1 MPNSKKQKVN
11 FKDFIVTPYGKGV
24 TAINNRALRQELE
37 TRYRGLD
44 KYGKS
49 VKVDKVYKH
58 NDSYYIHI
66 HVPSESERQN
76 FYDVV
81 IKFIPNSVTK
91 STKPRFIFNY
101 DMELFSNCPSF
112 TYTFAHVY
120 KKFGII
126 CNELV
131 DKYEDEVF
139 KNKPETKNPYFVINY
154 DKSIYFALH
163 FLDKN
168 MSYLTVANLEYLSRN
183 NSLKTLIKNVR
194 TTKEIKKDYEDA
206 VIELRKQK
214 EEKENKR
221 KNIKKEIDKKISIT
235 NKRESSSHVIKPKKA
250 NTATKAKK
258 PRTARKK

>member
-1 MPNSKKQKVN
+1 MPNNKKQKVN

-44 KYGKS
+44 GYGKS

-58 NDSYYIHI
+58 NDSYYIHLLI
-66 HVPSESERQN
+66 PSESEREN

-81 IKFIPNSVTK
+81 IKFIPNAVTK

-120 KKFGII
+120 KKFGIL
-126 CNELV
+126 CDELI
-131 DKYEDEVF
+131 DKYDDEVF
-139 KNKPETKNPYFVINY
+139 KNKPEIKNPYFIINY
-154 DKSIYFALH
+154 DKSIYFALY

-168 MSYLTVANLEYLSRN
+168 MGYLTVANLEYLSRT

-194 TTKEIKKDYEDA
+194 NTKEIKKDYDDA
-206 VIELRKQK
+206 VIKLKKQK
-214 EEKENKR
+214 EEKENIKNSRKR
-221 KNIKKEIDKKISIT
+221 EIDKKISIAS
-235 NKRESSSHVIKPKKA
+235 KRDSGHVIKPKKA
-250 NTATKAKK
+250 TTATKARK

>member
-1 MPNSKKQKVN
+1 MPNIKKQKVN

-66 HVPSESERQN
+66 LIPSESERQN

-81 IKFIPNSVTK
+81 VKFIPNNLTK

-126 CNELV
+126 CDELIG
-131 DKYEDEVF
+131 KYDDEVF
-139 KNKPETKNPYFVINY
+139 KNKPEIKNPYFVINY
-154 DKSIYFALH
+154 DKSIYFALY
-163 FLDKN
+163 FLDRN
-168 MSYLTVANLEYLSRN
+168 MSYLTVSNLEYLSRSN
-183 NSLKTLIKNVR
+183 DLKNLIKNVR
-194 TTKEIKKDYEDA
+194 TTQEIKKDYDDA
-206 VIELRKQK
+206 NIELKKQK
-214 EEKENKR
+214 EENEKKR
-221 KNIKKEIDKKISIT
+221 NNIKKEINKKNSIT
-235 NKRESSSHVIKPKKA
+235 NKREMSTHLKEPRKSTTSIKA
-250 NTATKAKK
+250 RK

>member
-1 MPNSKKQKVN
+1 MPNIKKQKVN

-44 KYGKS
+44 NFGKS

-66 HVPSESERQN
+66 LIPSESERQN

-81 IKFIPNSVTK
+81 VKFIPNKLTK

-120 KKFGII
+120 KKFGIL
-126 CNELV
+126 CDELV
-131 DKYEDEVF
+131 DKYEEEVF

-163 FLDKN
+163 FLDRN
-168 MSYLTVANLEYLSRN
+168 MSFLTVSNLEYLSRTN
-183 NSLKTLIKNVR
+183 NFKNLIKNVR
-194 TTKEIKKDYEDA
+194 SSREIKKDYEDA
-206 VIELRKQK
+206 NLELKKQK
-214 EEKENKR
+214 IEDEKKKN
-221 KNIKKEIDKKISIT
+221 NIKKELDKKNSIA
-235 NKRESSSHVIKPKKA
+235 NKRENTGHVIQPRKAKTTTKARKPK
-250 NTATKAKK
+250 TT
-258 PRTARKK
+258 RRK